1 MLIVAAAAVA
11 SNRLPV
17 SSGGLAPGA
26 SPVGASPSRVPG
38 AYVAVPGAWHTRWV
52 RVVDPPPGTPAFVK
66 QRYQVIHYVGAP

>member
-26 SPVGASPSRVPG
+26 SPV
-38 AYVAVPGAWHTRWV
+38 
-52 RVVDPPPGTPAFVK
+52 
-66 QRYQVIHYVGAP
+66 